1 MFDTSK
7 WYAKI
12 FATKCFEMDSCRVS
26 NTPILAKT
34 GVGHSQ
40 TGIVCLKS
48 GRDFCTGGRNMPRIW
63 GRLLHGWQKRASD
76 LGQTFARGVETCPRF
91 GGRFCTGGRNVP
103 QIWGRLLHGGQ
114 KRASDLG
121 QTLPGGNFMPEIQ
134 FILYPGGGNHA

>member
-40 TGIVCLKS
+40 IGIVCL
-48 GRDFCTGGRNMPRIW
+48 
-63 GRLLHGWQKRASD
+63 
-76 LGQTFARGVETCPRF
+76 RF

-103 QIWGRLLHGGQ
+103 QIWGRLLPGGW
-114 KRASDLG
+114 KRALDSV
-121 QTLPGGNFMPEIQ
+121 QTFPRGAETCLRFGTDFCTGGRNVSQIQGRLYPVGISCPRFSSYFTPVGEIMPEFRFEQVQ
-134 FILYPGGGNHA
+134 FIRD